1 MTLERNTMRTPPMV
15 KEMNERECL
24 YYQTQKNK
32 TLSSSL
38 HNFRKI
44 TLKHAT
50 PKDDEDMPD

>member
-1 MTLERNTMRTPPMV
+1 MV

-50 PKDDEDMPD
+50 PKDDEDMPDQEAFILRL